1 MYILKLIFILPIKII
16 WNILNFIRNFL
27 YNVLVL
33 FLIIIGII
41 TYCNANNL
49 FLSKYKGALVV
60 NLKGDIIDK
69 PISTRSYN
77 DIKSIIFNNK
87 KLNSLYDIT
96 NIIRKARQDNNIS
109 GLVLDLNDLANVD
122 LVSLRYLGKVLKE
135 FSSAGKP
142 IYAIGNSYNQIQYY
156 LASFANKI
164 YLINDGFVSI
174 HGISINNYYYKSLLS
189 KIKINSY
196 IFRVGKYK
204 SAVEPFFRD
213 NMSSDTKNV
222 NKNLINNIW
231 NIYLED
237 IASNRHIS
245 KKQIYPSIVST
256 ILELEKDNN
265 LSKFALKH
273 KLVDD
278 VVSYSKFEKLMI
290 NIFGYN
296 KKNKTYNY
304 ISIYDYHINDSTKK
318 INDKIAVIF
327 INNILI
333 NDKISSYNNII
344 KYINCARLDE
354 NIKSILLRINS
365 PGGSVYI
372 SELIRTALERVHTTT
387 NKPIVVSMGNIDASG
402 GYWISTAADY
412 IIADSSTI
420 TGSIGVFSVINTIE
434 NLLDYI
440 GIHKDGVSN
449 SPLADISVNKRL
461 PLEIVKL
468 LRINTQFVYNKFID
482 LVAKSR
488 HKSLNEINNISQ
500 GRVWCGYD
508 AMKYGLV
515 DQIGDFDDA
524 INKAASLAKIKKFQ
538 LKWFTDDNIS
548 IINILSNSI
557 YNMLTK
563 IMTKYLSNYIVKNDI
578 IVDNDIK
585 INKKY
590 YALCL
595 QYNYSII

>member
-1 MYILKLIFILPIKII
+1 MYILKLIFILPFKII
-16 WNILNFIRNFL
+16 WNILNFIRNLL
-27 YNVLVL
+27 YNILIL
-33 FLIIIGII
+33 ILIIMGII
-41 TYCNANNL
+41 IYCNTNNL

-60 NLKGDIIDK
+60 NLRGDIIDK
-69 PISTRSYN
+69 PINSRNYN
-77 DIKSIIFNNK
+77 NIKSIIFNNK

-109 GLVLDLNDLANVD
+109 GLILDLNDLVNVD

-135 FSSAGKP
+135 FSSIGKP
-142 IYAIGNSYNQIQYY
+142 IYAIGNNYNQIQYY

-164 YLINDGFVSI
+164 YLINGGFVNI

-213 NMSSDTKNV
+213 NMSNDTKSI

-231 NIYLED
+231 DIYLKD
-237 IASNRHIS
+237 IANNRHIS
-245 KKQIYPSIVST
+245 KKQIYPNIVDT
-256 ILELEKDNN
+256 ILELEKDND

-278 VVSYSKFEKLMI
+278 ILSYSKFEKLMI
-290 NIFGYN
+290 DVFGYN

-304 ISIYDYHINDSTKK
+304 VSIYDYHINDKIKK
-318 INDKIAVIF
+318 INNKIAIIF

-333 NDKISSYNNII
+333 DDKISSYNNII
-344 KYINCARLDE
+344 KYINCARLDD
-354 NIKSILLRINS
+354 NVKSILLRINS

-372 SELIRTALERVHTTT
+372 SELIRTALERVHVTT

-449 SPLADISVNKRL
+449 SPLADLSINKKL
-461 PLEIVKL
+461 PLEIIKL
-468 LRINTQFVYNKFID
+468 IRINTQFTYNKFIS

-524 INKAASLAKIKKFQ
+524 INKAANLAKIKKFQ
-538 LKWFTDDNIS
+538 LKWFADDNIS
-548 IINILSNSI
+548 IVNILFSNI
-557 YNMLTK
+557 YNIFTK
-563 IMTKYLSNYIVKNDI
+563 IMTKYLSDYIIRNDI
-578 IVDNDIK
+578 LTNYGIK
-585 INKKY
+585 TNKNY

>member
-1 MYILKLIFILPIKII
+1 MYILKLIFVLPIKII
-16 WNILNFIRNFL
+16 WNILSFIRNFL
-27 YNVLVL
+27 YNVLIL
-33 FLIIIGII
+33 FLIVIGII
-41 TYCNANNL
+41 IYCNTNNL

-60 NLKGDIIDK
+60 NLQGDIIDK
-69 PISTRSYN
+69 PINTSNYN
-77 DIKSIIFNNK
+77 IVKNVIFNSK
-87 KLNSLYDIT
+87 KINSLYDIT
-96 NIIRKARQDNNIS
+96 NIIRKAKQDNNIS
-109 GLVLDLNDLANVD
+109 GLILDLDNLVNVD
-122 LVSLRYLGKVLKE
+122 LVSLRYLGKILKE
-135 FSSAGKP
+135 FSSVGKP
-142 IYAIGNSYNQIQYY
+142 IYAIGNNYNQIQYY

-164 YLINDGFVSI
+164 YLINGGFVSI
-174 HGISINNYYYKSLLS
+174 HGISVNNYYYKSLLS

-213 NMSSDTKNV
+213 NMSSNTKNI
-222 NKNLINNIW
+222 NKNLIDNIW
-231 NIYLED
+231 NIYLKD
-237 IASNRHIS
+237 IASNRHVS
-245 KKQIYPSIVST
+245 KKQIYPSIFST

-278 VVSYSKFEKLMI
+278 ILSYSKFEKLMI

-296 KKNKTYNY
+296 EKNKTYNY
-304 ISIYDYHINDSTKK
+304 ISIYNYYINNETIKT
-318 INDKIAVIF
+318 NNKIAIIF

-333 NDKISSYNNII
+333 DDKISSYNNII
-344 KYINCARLDE
+344 KYINCARLDD
-354 NIKSILLRINS
+354 NVKSILLRINS

-372 SELIRTALERVHTTT
+372 SELIRAALERVHTTT
-387 NKPIVVSMGNIDASG
+387 SKPIVVSMGNIDASG

-420 TGSIGVFSVINTIE
+420 TGSIGVFSVINTTE

-449 SPLADISVNKRL
+449 SPLADISINKKL
-461 PLEIVKL
+461 PLEVVKL
-468 LRINTQFVYNKFID
+468 IRINTQFIYNKFIN

-488 HKSLNEINNISQ
+488 HKSLNVINNISQ
-500 GRVWCGYD
+500 GRVWCGCD

-524 INKAASLAKIKKFQ
+524 INKAASLAKIKQFQ
-538 LKWFTDDNIS
+538 LKWFVNDNIS
-548 IINILSNSI
+548 LINILSNSI
-557 YNMLTK
+557 YDIFTK
-563 IMTKYLSNYIVKNDI
+563 TMTRYLSDYIIKNS
-578 IVDNDIK
+578 VVTNNDIK

-590 YALCL
+590 YAVCL

>member
-1 MYILKLIFILPIKII
+1 MYILKLIFILPFKII

-27 YNVLVL
+27 YNILIL
-33 FLIIIGII
+33 ILIIMGII
-41 TYCNANNL
+41 IYCNTNNL

-69 PISTRSYN
+69 PINSRNYN
-77 DIKSIIFNNK
+77 SIKSIIFNNK

-96 NIIRKARQDNNIS
+96 NIIRKAKQDNNIS
-109 GLVLDLNDLANVD
+109 GLVLDLNNLVDVD

-135 FSSAGKP
+135 FSSIGKP
-142 IYAIGNSYNQIQYY
+142 IYAIGNNYNQIQYY

-164 YLINDGFVSI
+164 YLINGGFVNI
-174 HGISINNYYYKSLLS
+174 HGISINNYYYKSLLN

-213 NMSSDTKNV
+213 NMSNDTKSI

-231 NIYLED
+231 NIYLKD

-245 KKQIYPSIVST
+245 KKQIYPNIVDT

-278 VVSYSKFEKLMI
+278 ILSYSKFEKLMI
-290 NIFGYN
+290 DVFGYN

-304 ISIYDYHINDSTKK
+304 ISIYDYHT
-318 INDKIAVIF
+318 NDKIKKVNNKIAIIF

-333 NDKISSYNNII
+333 DDKISSYNNII
-344 KYINCARLDE
+344 KYINCARLDD
-354 NIKSILLRINS
+354 NVKSILLRINS

-372 SELIRTALERVHTTT
+372 SELIRTALERVHVTT

-420 TGSIGVFSVINTIE
+420 TGSIGVFSVINTVE

-449 SPLADISVNKRL
+449 SPLADLSINKKL
-461 PLEIVKL
+461 PLEIIKL
-468 LRINTQFVYNKFID
+468 IRINTQFTYNKFIS

-508 AMKYGLV
+508 AMKHGLV

-524 INKAASLAKIKKFQ
+524 INKAANLAKIKKFQ

-548 IINILSNSI
+548 IINILFSNI
-557 YNMLTK
+557 YNIFTK
-563 IMTKYLSNYIVKNDI
+563 IMTKYLSDYIIRNDI
-578 IVDNDIK
+578 LTDNDIK
-585 INKKY
+585 TNKNY

-595 QYNYSII
+595 QHNYSII

>member
-1 MYILKLIFILPIKII
+1 MHILRLIFVFPVKII

-27 YNVLVL
+27 YNIFIL

-41 TYCNANNL
+41 TYCNTNNL

-69 PISTRSYN
+69 PINTSSSN
-77 DIKSIIFNNK
+77 SIRNVIFSNK
-87 KLNSLYDIT
+87 NLNSLYDIA
-96 NIIRKARQDNNIS
+96 NIIRKAKQDNNIS
-109 GLVLDLNDLANVD
+109 GLVLDLDNLVNID
-122 LVSLRYLGKVLKE
+122 LVSLRYLGKILKE
-135 FSSAGKP
+135 FSSIGKP

-164 YLINDGFVSI
+164 YLINGGFVSI
-174 HGISINNYYYKSLLS
+174 HGISMNNYYYKSLLN
-189 KIKINSY
+189 KIKVNSY

-213 NMSSDTKNV
+213 NMSNDTKNV
-222 NKNLINNIW
+222 NKDLINKIW
-231 NIYLED
+231 NVYLND
-237 IASNRHIS
+237 IISNRHIS
-245 KKQIYPSIVST
+245 KKQIYPSIIST
-256 ILELEKDNN
+256 VLELEKDND

-278 VVSYSKFEKLMI
+278 ILSYNKFEKLMI
-290 NIFGYN
+290 NIFGYD
-296 KKNKTYNY
+296 KKNKTYNCV
-304 ISIYDYHINDSTKK
+304 SIYNYHINNKITK
-318 INDKIAVIF
+318 INNKIAIIF
-327 INNILI
+327 INSILI
-333 NDKISSYNNII
+333 DDKISSYNNII
-344 KYINCARLDE
+344 KYINCARLDD
-354 NIKSILLRINS
+354 NVKSILLRINS

-387 NKPIVVSMGNIDASG
+387 NKPIIVSMGNIDASG

-434 NLLDYI
+434 NLLDYV
-440 GIHKDGVSN
+440 GIHRDGVSN
-449 SPLADISVNKRL
+449 SPLADISINKKL

-468 LRINTQFVYNKFID
+468 IRINTQFIYDKFIN

-524 INKAASLAKIKKFQ
+524 INKAASLAKINEFQ
-538 LKWFTDDNIS
+538 LKWFTNDNIS
-548 IINILSNSI
+548 LINILSNSI
-557 YNMLTK
+557 YDIFTK
-563 IMTKYLSNYIVKNDI
+563 IMTKYLSDYIITNNVI
-578 IVDNDIK
+578 INHNIK

>member
-1 MYILKLIFILPIKII
+1 MYILKLIFVLPIKII
-16 WNILNFIRNFL
+16 WNILSFIRNFL
-27 YNVLVL
+27 YNIFILL
-33 FLIIIGII
+33 LIIIGII
-41 TYCNANNL
+41 TYCNTNNL

-69 PISTRSYN
+69 PINIRSYN
-77 DIKSIIFNNK
+77 NIKNVIFNNK

-96 NIIRKARQDNNIS
+96 NIIRKAKQDSNIS
-109 GLVLDLNDLANVD
+109 GLVLDLNNLVNVD

-135 FSSAGKP
+135 FSSTGKP

-164 YLINDGFVSI
+164 YLINGGFVSI
-174 HGISINNYYYKSLLS
+174 HGISINNYYYKSLLN

-213 NMSSDTKNV
+213 NMSSDTKNI
-222 NKNLINNIW
+222 NKNLIDNIW
-231 NIYLED
+231 NIYLKD
-237 IASNRHIS
+237 IANNRHIS
-245 KKQIYPSIVST
+245 KKQIYPSITST
-256 ILELEKDNN
+256 ILELEKDND

-278 VVSYSKFEKLMI
+278 ILSYSKFEKLMI

-304 ISIYDYHINDSTKK
+304 ISIYDYHIDNKIKK
-318 INDKIAVIF
+318 IDNKIAVIF
-327 INNILI
+327 INSILI
-333 NDKISSYNNII
+333 DDKISSYNNII
-344 KYINCARLDE
+344 KYINCARLDD

-372 SELIRTALERVHTTT
+372 SELIRTALERVHNT
-387 NKPIVVSMGNIDASG
+387 NKPIVVSMGNVDASG

-412 IIADSSTI
+412 IIADPSTI

-449 SPLADISVNKRL
+449 SPLADISTNKKL
-461 PLEIVKL
+461 PLEIIKL
-468 LRINTQFVYNKFID
+468 LRINTQFIYNKFID

-524 INKAASLAKIKKFQ
+524 INKAASLAKIKNFQ
-538 LKWFTDDNIS
+538 LKWFTDDSIS
-548 IINILSNSI
+548 IINILSNNI
-557 YNMLTK
+557 YNIFTK
-563 IMTKYLSNYIVKNDI
+563 IMTKYLSDYIIKNDI
-578 IVDNDIK
+578 IVNNDIK